1 MTKLLHRFHV
11 KGYNVFGFFEE
22 YIIEAN
28 DFKNVCTLIS
38 DDFDILQIE
47 KIGFSEDG
55 EKYFNQVPLG
65 EKNET

>member
-1 MTKLLHRFHV
+1 MAKLLHRFHV
-11 KGYNVFGFFEE
+11 KGYNAFGFFEE
-22 YIIEAN
+22 YVIEAN
-28 DFKNVCTLIS
+28 DLKNVCTLIS

-47 KIGFSEDG
+47 KIGYSEDG

>member
-1 MTKLLHRFHV
+1 MAKLLYRFYV
-11 KGYNVFGFFEE
+11 KGYNPFGFFEE

-28 DFKNVCTLIS
+28 DLKNVCNLIS

-47 KIGFSEDG
+47 QIGYSADG
-55 EKYFNQVPLG
+55 EKFFNQVPQG

>member
-1 MTKLLHRFHV
+1 MNKLLYRFHV
-11 KGYNVFGFFEE
+11 KGYNGFGFFEE

-28 DFKNVCTLIS
+28 DLKNVCNLIS

-47 KIGFSEDG
+47 QTGRSADG
-55 EKYFNQVPLG
+55 DKYFNQVPLG